1 MLLFSFAAM
10 VNSLTRILRQ
20 VAMFSSSLDGLPGER
35 SVLAGSIDFIAV
47 FAILN
52 NSC

>member
-1 MLLFSFAAM
+1 M
-10 VNSLTRILRQ
+10 VNSLTRMLHQ
-20 VAMFSSSLDGLPGER
+20 VAIFSSSLDGLPGER
-35 SVLAGSIDFIAV
+35 SVLAGLIDFIAV